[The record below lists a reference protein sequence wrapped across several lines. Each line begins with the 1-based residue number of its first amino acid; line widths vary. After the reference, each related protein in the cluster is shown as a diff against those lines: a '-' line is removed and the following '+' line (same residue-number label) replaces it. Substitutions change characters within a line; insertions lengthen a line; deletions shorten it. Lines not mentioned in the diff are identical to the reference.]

1 MSEIKEKSA
10 PEVAASGAENKRF
23 MKNSNSILEQAKQ
36 KIKSFEAKKLGQ
48 KAKAIAEPTANALIA
63 FCEQSEEFAR
73 AVIDGDDFINCLIVA
88 KSAGRGHKTL
98 ENKRC
103 FIVYTAYK
111 QRLYAFVI
119 KVYQSFCN
127 EEFEPDYF
135 LSNQYLYVFEKN
147 HMQRFNWTYDSNLR
161 HNTWHPLKTD
171 KGLPQWSYMT
181 NTGYEDSIAITPKQI
196 YETDLKYSEMETFSS
211 RAYTQIEYL
220 IKYIKHNNLEY
231 IVKAG
236 FLGIANDI
244 VLGLSNSKIIKWKSN
259 NLLKMLGIRKQD
271 INLVKLCNIQ
281 ELKVYQYAIKNMP
294 NADNIAEIVKIIYR
308 FGIDYIEEIKNLTN
322 LSMNQIFSYAKT
334 IQRLSQW
341 KDYLYMV
348 SKLPGGIGEIKPKNL
363 QAAHDRVLA
372 ESNFLAKKHQEEQI
386 QNRFKQLQ
394 PLLFETNELIMKA
407 PESGTEII
415 LEGKMLQHCVG
426 GYVQRHADGK
436 TNILFIRKKDEPDMP
451 YFTIEVSNDYQIIQC
466 HGYRNEATCSKPD
479 EIIDFEKRYTDF
491 LEELKNERNQRNA
504 VCIKTA

>member
-1 MSEIKEKSA
+1 MIPNA
-10 PEVAASGAENKRF
+10 
-23 MKNSNSILEQAKQ
+23 NSLLEGLPRISREQ
-36 KIKSFEAKKLGQ
+36 ED
-48 KAKAIAEPTANALIA
+48 AIANEFSQYAFYKRIKNGVEYYCTSCHRWRENSSDMRVFSTPTMWKHNQLYT
-63 FCEQSEEFAR
+63 CQHCGKQ
-73 AVIDGDDFINCLIVA
+73 VVA
-88 KSAGRGHKTL
+88 KSVGRGRKTL
-98 ENKRC
+98 ENKGC
-103 FIVYTAYK
+103 FIVYIAYK

-119 KVYQSFCN
+119 KAYQSFCD
-127 EEFEPDYF
+127 EEFEPDFY

-147 HMQRFNWTYDSNLR
+147 HMQRFTWIYDSNLR
-161 HNTWHPLKTD
+161 HNIWRPLKSD
-171 KGLPQWSYMT
+171 KGLPQSQWNYIT
-181 NTGYEDSIAITPKQI
+181 NTGYEDSIAITPEQI

-211 RAYTQIEYL
+211 EAYIQIEYL

-236 FLGIANDI
+236 FTDIAKDI
-244 VLGLSNSKIIKWKSN
+244 VLRWNDAKIIKWKSN

-271 INLVKLCNIQ
+271 INLVKLYNIQ

-294 NADNIAEIVKIIYR
+294 NADNIAEIVRIIYR

-322 LSMNQIFSYAKT
+322 LSINQIFSYAKT
-334 IQRLSQW
+334 TLRLSQW
-341 KDYLYMV
+341 KDYLYMA

-363 QAAHDRVLA
+363 QAAHDRVLT
-372 ESNFLAKKHQEEQI
+372 ESNFFAKKHQEEQI

-451 YFTIEVSNDYQIIQC
+451 YFTIEISNDYQIIQC
-466 HGYRNEATCSKPD
+466 HGYRNEAACSKPD
-479 EIIDFEKRYTDF
+479 EIIEFEKQYTEF
-491 LEELKNERNQRNA
+491 LEELKNGRNKRNA

>member
-1 MSEIKEKSA
+1 MIPNA
-10 PEVAASGAENKRF
+10 
-23 MKNSNSILEQAKQ
+23 NSLLEGLPRISREQ
-36 KIKSFEAKKLGQ
+36 ED
-48 KAKAIAEPTANALIA
+48 AIANEFSQYAFYKRIKNGVEYYCTSCHRWRENSSDMRVFSTPTMWKHNQLYT
-63 FCEQSEEFAR
+63 CQHCGKQ
-73 AVIDGDDFINCLIVA
+73 VVA
-88 KSAGRGHKTL
+88 KSVGRGRKTL
-98 ENKRC
+98 ENKGC
-103 FIVYTAYK
+103 FIVYIAYK

-119 KVYQSFCN
+119 KAYQSFCD
-127 EEFEPDYF
+127 EEFEPDFY

-147 HMQRFNWTYDSNLR
+147 HMQRFTWIYDSNLR
-161 HNTWHPLKTD
+161 HNIWRPLKSD
-171 KGLPQWSYMT
+171 KGLPQSQWNYIT
-181 NTGYEDSIAITPKQI
+181 NTGYEDSIAITPEQI

-211 RAYTQIEYL
+211 EAYIQIEYL

-236 FLGIANDI
+236 FTDIAKDI
-244 VLGLSNSKIIKWKSN
+244 VLRWNDAKIIKWKSN

-271 INLVKLCNIQ
+271 INLVKLYNIQ

-294 NADNIAEIVKIIYR
+294 NADNIAEIVRIIYR

-322 LSMNQIFSYAKT
+322 LSINQIFSYAKT
-334 IQRLSQW
+334 TLRLSQW
-341 KDYLYMV
+341 KDYLYMA

-363 QAAHDRVLA
+363 QAAHDRVLT
-372 ESNFLAKKHQEEQI
+372 ESNFFAKKQQEEQI

-407 PESGTEII
+407 PESRTEII

-451 YFTIEVSNDYQIIQC
+451 YFTIEVSNNYHIVQC
-466 HGYRNEATCSKPD
+466 HGYRNEATCAKPD
-479 EIIDFEKRYTDF
+479 EIIDFEKRYTEF

>member
-1 MSEIKEKSA
+1 MIPNA
-10 PEVAASGAENKRF
+10 
-23 MKNSNSILEQAKQ
+23 NSLLEGLPRISREQ
-36 KIKSFEAKKLGQ
+36 ED
-48 KAKAIAEPTANALIA
+48 AIANEFSQYAFYKRIKNGVEYYCTSCHRWRENSSDMRVFSTPTMWKHNQLYT
-63 FCEQSEEFAR
+63 CQHCGKQ
-73 AVIDGDDFINCLIVA
+73 VVA
-88 KSAGRGHKTL
+88 KSVGRGRKTL
-98 ENKRC
+98 ENKGC
-103 FIVYTAYK
+103 FIVYIAYK

-119 KVYQSFCN
+119 KAYQSFCD
-127 EEFEPDYF
+127 EEFEPDFY

-147 HMQRFNWTYDSNLR
+147 HMQRFTWIYDSNLR
-161 HNTWHPLKTD
+161 HNIWRPLKSD
-171 KGLPQWSYMT
+171 KGLPQSQWNYIT
-181 NTGYEDSIAITPKQI
+181 NTGYEDSIAITPEQI

-211 RAYTQIEYL
+211 EAYIQIEYL

-236 FLGIANDI
+236 FTDIAKDI
-244 VLGLSNSKIIKWKSN
+244 VLRWNDAKIIKWKSN

-271 INLVKLCNIQ
+271 INLVKLYNIQ

-294 NADNIAEIVKIIYR
+294 NADNIAEIVRIIYR

-322 LSMNQIFSYAKT
+322 LSINQIFSYAKT
-334 IQRLSQW
+334 TLRLSQW
-341 KDYLYMV
+341 KDYLYMA

-363 QAAHDRVLA
+363 QAAHDRVLT
-372 ESNFLAKKHQEEQI
+372 ESNFFAKKHQEEQI

-394 PLLFETNELIMKA
+394 PLLLETNELIMKA

-451 YFTIEVSNDYQIIQC
+451 YYTIEVSNDYQIIQC

-479 EIIDFEKRYTDF
+479 EIIDFEKRYTEF
-491 LEELKNERNQRNA
+491 LEELKNERKRNA

>member
-1 MSEIKEKSA
+1 MIPNANSLLENLPRINNEQEDAIANEFPQYAFYERIKNGVEYYCTSCH
-10 PEVAASGAENKRF
+10 RWQ
-23 MKNSNSILEQAKQ
+23 KNSSDMRTFSVPAIWKHNQLYTCPYCRKQ
-36 KIKSFEAKKLGQ
+36 
-48 KAKAIAEPTANALIA
+48 
-63 FCEQSEEFAR
+63 
-73 AVIDGDDFINCLIVA
+73 VVA

-98 ENKRC
+98 ENKGH

-119 KVYQSFCN
+119 KAYQSFCN
-127 EEFEPDYF
+127 EEFEPDYY

-147 HMQRFNWTYDSNLR
+147 HMQRFAWTYDSNLQ
-161 HNTWHPLKTD
+161 HNNWRPLKSD
-171 KGLPQWSYMT
+171 KGLPQRSYIT
-181 NTGYEDSIAITPKQI
+181 KTSYEDSIAITPEQI

-211 RAYTQIEYL
+211 RGYTQIEYL

-236 FLGIANDI
+236 FIDIANDI
-244 VLGLSNSKIIKWKSN
+244 VSGLKGAKIIKWKSN

-271 INLVKLCNIQ
+271 INLVKLYNIQ
-281 ELKVYQYAIKNMP
+281 ELKVYQYAIKNIP
-294 NADNIAEIVKIIYR
+294 NADNIAEIVRIIYR

-322 LSMNQIFSYAKT
+322 LSINQIFSYAKT
-334 IQRLSQW
+334 TLRLSQW
-341 KDYLYMV
+341 KDYLYMA

-363 QAAHDRVLA
+363 QAAHDRVLT
-372 ESNFLAKKHQEEQI
+372 ESNFFAKKHQEEQI

-466 HGYRNEATCSKPD
+466 HGYKNEATCSKPD
-479 EIIDFEKRYTDF
+479 EIIDFERRYTEF